1 MEIKTIGV
9 VGAGKMG
16 NGIVISAAMAGYE
29 VILQNRTEANLVK
42 ALQSIEKQVQKLVQK
57 NTLTIE
63 ESNAALARIHTTSKF
78 ENFGTVDFVIEVV
91 AENLDI
97 KKAMF
102 AQLDNLCKKEAVLV
116 TSTSTFSITTIAA
129 ATQRPDKV
137 AGMHFF
143 IPPSKLVEIT
153 RGYYSSDETIDIA
166 KAVGKQMGKISIEV
180 KKDSPGFIANRIYTP
195 LFLEA
200 FKAFEEGLAT
210 KEEIDAAMKATYLP
224 IGPFELADII
234 GLDIL
239 KDSLEYYETQ
249 LGTAWKAPL
258 ALKQLVEAGRLGRKT
273 GKGWYDY

>member
-1 MEIKTIGV
+1 MEMKTIGV

-29 VILQNRTEANLVK
+29 VILQNRTEANLIK

-57 NTLTIE
+57 NTLTAQ

-78 ENFGTVDFVIEVV
+78 ENFDTVDFVIEVV

-102 AQLDNLCKKEAVLV
+102 AQLDTLCKKEAVLV

-200 FKAFEEGLAT
+200 FKAYEEGLAT

-239 KDSLEYYETQ
+239 KDSLEYYEIQ

>member
-1 MEIKTIGV
+1 VEIKTIGV

-29 VILQNRTEANLVK
+29 VILQNRTEANLIK

-57 NTLTIE
+57 NTLTAQ

-78 ENFGTVDFVIEVV
+78 ENFDTVDFVIEVV

-102 AQLDNLCKKEAVLV
+102 AQLDTLCKKEAVLV

-200 FKAFEEGLAT
+200 FKAYEEGLAT

-239 KDSLEYYETQ
+239 KDSLEYYEIQ

>member
-29 VILQNRTEANLVK
+29 VILQNRTEANLIK

-57 NTLTIE
+57 NTLTE
-63 ESNAALARIHTTSKF
+63 QESNAALARIHTTSKF
-78 ENFGTVDFVIEVV
+78 ENFDTVDFVIEVV

-102 AQLDNLCKKEAVLV
+102 AQLDTLCKKEAVLV

-200 FKAFEEGLAT
+200 FKAYEEGLAT

-239 KDSLEYYETQ
+239 KDSLEYYEIQ